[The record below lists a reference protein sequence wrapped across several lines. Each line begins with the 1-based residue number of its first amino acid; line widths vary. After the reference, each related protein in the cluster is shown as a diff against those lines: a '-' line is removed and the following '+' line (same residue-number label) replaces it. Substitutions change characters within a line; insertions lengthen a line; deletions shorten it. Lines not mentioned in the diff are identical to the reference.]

1 MFLFLFCYYTRFPP
15 VLFRLGNG
23 SFRFSAWWSLQSL
36 GGGLP
41 QACCV
46 LGGGFLLRGAEQ
58 KVKLSEEPFY
68 VSPQVDMASQVPWFK
83 QLAHFKMP
91 WTSHKDS
98 CEQGI
103 QNLSFKMRS
112 GQMLAVIG
120 SSGIT
125 RGKQQGNGFSL
136 SWDAGQSLEQMD
148 APHRT
153 LLSNRTIQKSCESTS
168 SRSDRA
174 GFKSQLL
181 YLLAFMNH
189 KQASCSCSQ
198 SSDPSLI

>member
-1 MFLFLFCYYTRFPP
+1 MHASQLLSSG
-15 VLFRLGNG
+15 LEMAASDSQHGGAHLHIWQN
-23 SFRFSAWWSLQSL
+23 L
-36 GGGLP
+36 GGGPP
-41 QACCV
+41 QACCI
-46 LGGGFLLRGAEQ
+46 LAGGFLLEGAEQ
-58 KVKLSEEPFY
+58 KLKLSEEPFY

-125 RGKQQGNGFSL
+125 RGK
-136 SWDAGQSLEQMD
+136 
-148 APHRT
+148 
-153 LLSNRTIQKSCESTS
+153 
-168 SRSDRA
+168 
-174 GFKSQLL
+174 
-181 YLLAFMNH
+181 
-189 KQASCSCSQ
+189 
-198 SSDPSLI
+198 

>member
-1 MFLFLFCYYTRFPP
+1 MLPTC
-15 VLFRLGNG
+15 
-23 SFRFSAWWSLQSL
+23 SLQTWKWQLQVLSMVEPASISDRAWVTDP
-36 GGGLP
+36 P

-46 LGGGFLLRGAEQ
+46 LGGGFLLEGAEQ

-120 SSGIT
+120 SSGTT
-125 RGKQQGNGFSL
+125 RGK
-136 SWDAGQSLEQMD
+136 
-148 APHRT
+148 
-153 LLSNRTIQKSCESTS
+153 
-168 SRSDRA
+168 
-174 GFKSQLL
+174 
-181 YLLAFMNH
+181 
-189 KQASCSCSQ
+189 
-198 SSDPSLI
+198 